1 MVLLVVVDIA
11 VSGYLVNC
19 AIGRAGDGDDR
30 NAEKVGIEI
39 EGTEALIEVE
49 RVA

>member
-11 VSGYLVNC
+11 VSGCLANC

-30 NAEKVGIEI
+30 NVEKIGIEI
-39 EGTEALIEVE
+39 EETEALIEGE
-49 RVA
+49 HAA